1 MTTLGGPFNGYSAKQ
16 TILGKKDGE
25 ESTIRRILRDGWNT
39 AYARGT
45 FNGRNR
51 VITPFRAVNNAGDFL
66 ARKNY
71 VCGGPA
77 PLNKSKP
84 GYRIGTM
91 FSNCDGT
98 GVPASNCNPKYV
110 YDSSDYIRFKKQ
122 QAFNKNY
129 NDSSNGGDQSN
140 ASYTAIMHVRRR

>member
-1 MTTLGGPFNGYSAKQ
+1 MSVLGGPFNGYSAKQ
-16 TILGKKDGE
+16 TILGKKDSE
-25 ESTIRRILRDGWNT
+25 ETATRSILRRGWNT

-45 FNGRNR
+45 YNGYNR

-66 ARKNY
+66 ARTQY
-71 VCGGPA
+71 SCGGPS

-84 GYRIGTM
+84 GYNIGTM
-91 FSNCDGT
+91 FRNCDNT
-98 GVPASNCNPKYV
+98 GVPASTCNVKYV

-129 NDSSNGGDQSN
+129 NDVKNGGDESN
-140 ASYTAIMHVRRR
+140 ASYTAIMHVRRY